1 MSIFKKKYSDKI
13 ITERGFTLIEL
24 LIAMSIFSIGMLAV
38 GSMQFASAKGNRTAQ
53 TVTTAS
59 TWSTSQIERLLLLP
73 QTHPDL
79 DPNNNPHQIIN
90 GRYIMDWNVQDDTP
104 VNGIRTITVTVTWGA
119 GTKQLNIMFIR
130 S

>member
-1 MSIFKKKYSDKI
+1 MSIFKKKYSDE
-13 ITERGFTLIEL
+13 ITTQRGFTLIEL

>member
-13 ITERGFTLIEL
+13 TTQRGFTLIEL

-59 TWSTSQIERLLLLP
+59 TWSTGQIERLLSLP
-73 QTHPDL
+73 PTHPDL

-90 GRYIMDWNVQDDTP
+90 GRYIMGWNVQNNVP
-104 VNGIRTITVTVTWGA
+104 VTGVRTVTVTVTWGV
-119 GTKQLNIMFIR
+119 GTKQLNITFIR